1 MEQENPEDKK
11 CCQPKKTFSLTRKL
25 MVCFVFT
32 LIVFSGCLFVVMNT
46 VIHSTST
53 DSFCLSCHEMK
64 DNILTESFKTS
75 IHGSNRTGVKVA
87 CADCHIPDEFVPK
100 MIRKAHAV
108 KEVWGHMTGVID
120 TPEKFD
126 AHRGEMAKAEWARM
140 RANDSQE
147 CRNCHDISKLQKKF
161 MAPFHEAS
169 LKEGKTCIDC
179 HAGIAHKLPA
189 VSTAAH

>member
-126 AHRGEMAKAEWARM
+126 AHCGEMAKAEWARM

>member
-11 CCQPKKTFSLTRKL
+11 CCRPKKTFSLTRKL
-25 MVCFVFT
+25 LVCFIFT

-46 VIHSTST
+46 VIHNTST
-53 DSFCLSCHEMK
+53 DSFCLGCHEMK
-64 DNILTESFKTS
+64 DNILTESFKKS

-120 TPEKFD
+120 TAEKFD

-140 RANDSQE
+140 KANNSQE

-189 VSTAAH
+189 VATAAH